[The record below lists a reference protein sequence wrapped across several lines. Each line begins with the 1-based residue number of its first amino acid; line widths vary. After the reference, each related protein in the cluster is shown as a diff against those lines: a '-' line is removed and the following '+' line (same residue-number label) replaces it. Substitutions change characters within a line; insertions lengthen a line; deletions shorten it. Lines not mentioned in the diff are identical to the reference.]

1 MTMTRDDEW
10 WIKRIK
16 AGEPIEKV
24 RMAMIEMC
32 AADPCFASNFSP
44 IEMIF
49 FELITFHYEQWRE
62 LQELPPSPPCPARS
76 RLH

>member
-1 MTMTRDDEW
+1 MTRDDEW

-32 AADPCFASNFSP
+32 AADPCFASKSLADRDD
-44 IEMIF
+44 I
-49 FELITFHYEQWRE
+49 L
-62 LQELPPSPPCPARS
+62 
-76 RLH
+76 